1 VIADLAIRHR
11 RVLTVFSAA
20 LAVRLVFNL
29 GLHPP
34 LDYVFSDMAGYLG
47 RAARLFDQAP
57 GVVDPYSTF
66 YPFGTHYLVALIQ
79 ALFGRES
86 RHAIGVVFAALGAG
100 AVAYAFATAARLCP
114 SRPRLLAVYA
124 ALLVLHVPHVMLGGF
139 VLSEIPFAFALAASV
154 FHLVRHDTT
163 GSMGDAAM
171 AGVALAVGAT
181 LRPQAAVSVAILALV
196 FALRRG
202 RRPGPAPAR
211 LSASSVLAFAA
222 PIALVVTFGALRA
235 QHHVGRY
242 AFISTNGAFN
252 LAIGRC
258 HASRL
263 SATKTPHS
271 AFEAPSL
278 KHLETF
284 KDKHGIEPLIAL
296 DPALGPTVKID
307 AEVWDEAAARRKAA
321 ECVRAT
327 GALRQLKYSA
337 SHVVLMYLYNL
348 PWPTRGALANVWA
361 GLQLAWIPGALV
373 GLARGATRPRS
384 SEALVAAQG
393 WALLLVAMVFFGE
406 ARLRVPYDPFLMWMA
421 LAAYAPIAERLY
433 ARLRRR
439 PR

>member
-181 LRPQAAVSVAILALV
+181 PAAASGGVGRHTRAGVRAAPRSPPGPPRPRVS
-196 FALRRG
+196 LRRACSPSP
-202 RRPGPAPAR
+202 RR
-211 LSASSVLAFAA
+211 S
-222 PIALVVTFGALRA
+222 
-235 QHHVGRY
+235 
-242 AFISTNGAFN
+242 
-252 LAIGRC
+252 
-258 HASRL
+258 
-263 SATKTPHS
+263 
-271 AFEAPSL
+271 
-278 KHLETF
+278 
-284 KDKHGIEPLIAL
+284 
-296 DPALGPTVKID
+296 
-307 AEVWDEAAARRKAA
+307 
-321 ECVRAT
+321 
-327 GALRQLKYSA
+327 
-337 SHVVLMYLYNL
+337 
-348 PWPTRGALANVWA
+348 
-361 GLQLAWIPGALV
+361 
-373 GLARGATRPRS
+373 RS
-384 SEALVAAQG
+384 S
-393 WALLLVAMVFFGE
+393 
-406 ARLRVPYDPFLMWMA
+406 
-421 LAAYAPIAERLY
+421 
-433 ARLRRR
+433 
-439 PR
+439 